1 MYLIIFKLIFSV
13 LMILGALTPIVP
25 GMRKRAMKVLDDA
38 GAEIV
43 YMVLEF
49 MDGGFENIGQAI
61 IAVIAYLV
69 LMLHI
74 ILVGGLLSLV
84 WPLLLFLLIT
94 GFIFYKLNKK
104 KDNN

>member
-1 MYLIIFKLIFSV
+1 MYWIIFKLIFSV

-25 GMRKRAMKVLDDA
+25 SMRKRAMKVLDDA
-38 GAEIV
+38 DAEMV
-43 YMVLEF
+43 YDVLEF
-49 MDGGFENIGQAI
+49 MDEGFENIGQAM
-61 IAVIAYLV
+61 IAVIVYLI
-69 LMLHI
+69 LMLLA